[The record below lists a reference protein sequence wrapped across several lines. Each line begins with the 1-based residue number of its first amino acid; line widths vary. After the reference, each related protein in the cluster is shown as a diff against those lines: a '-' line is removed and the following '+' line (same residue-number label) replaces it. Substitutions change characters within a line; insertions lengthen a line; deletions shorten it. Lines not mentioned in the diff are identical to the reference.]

1 MLALTEEDSCLDMIG
16 ELVRDEHSEKSFQM
30 WSAENNILVGLVLHN
45 SRRNLAFH
53 SFFFIQSLSRA

>member
-30 WSAENNILVGLVLHN
+30 NEC
-45 SRRNLAFH
+45 RK
-53 SFFFIQSLSRA
+53 